1 MYIIKRNN
9 KIPIKLCNNFFNK
22 SIGFMFQK
30 RKNYALYFKN
40 CNSIHTFFC
49 LFPMDVYLLDKD
61 NNILYSYYNLG
72 SNKIIL
78 PKKGVKH
85 ILEVP
90 SNMIKDFTIKDDN

>member
-1 MYIIKRNN
+1 MYIIKNNN
-9 KIPIKLCNNFFNK
+9 KIPVKLCNNFVNK

-30 RKNYALYFKN
+30 KKDYALYFKN

-49 LFPMDVYLLDKD
+49 FFPMDVYMLDKD

-78 PKKGVKH
+78 PKKNVKN

-90 SNMIKDFTIKDDN
+90 SNMIKDFTIKDDD